1 VGRARGARDA
11 LLGLGLDEGDRVA
24 ILAHNCVEWLEIYA
38 ATANAGL
45 VMVPINFRLVGN
57 EIRYLLED
65 ARPRP
70 SSCSMT

>member
-1 VGRARGARDA
+1 MA
-11 LLGLGLDEGDRVA
+11 
-24 ILAHNCVEWLEIYA
+24 IYA

-65 ARPRP
+65 ASQGPHRAA
-70 SSCSMT
+70 

>member
-1 VGRARGARDA
+1 MGRARGARNA

-24 ILAHNCVEWLEIYA
+24 WVEIYA

-45 VMVPINFRLVGN
+45 VMVPINFPLVGN

>member
-1 VGRARGARDA
+1 
-11 LLGLGLDEGDRVA
+11 LGLGLDEGDRVA
-24 ILAHNCVEWLEIYA
+24 WVEIYA

-45 VMVPINFRLVGN
+45 VMVPINFPLVGN